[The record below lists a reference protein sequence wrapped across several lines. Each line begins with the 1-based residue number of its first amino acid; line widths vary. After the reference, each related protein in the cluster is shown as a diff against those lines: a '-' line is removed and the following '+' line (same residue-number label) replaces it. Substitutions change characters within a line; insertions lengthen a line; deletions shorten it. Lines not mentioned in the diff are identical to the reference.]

1 MIIDTFKSYNIKADG
16 KTDNAAGLLRLQ
28 KDMAASKEKCI
39 PFFQSGII
47 LSSFTRW
54 THKVRSFKAIG
65 NDTTLKSL
73 YKPAPGEKADE
84 AQQRGLFAGEMMQ
97 NNVLEYNGT
106 KEYVTTYP
114 IETARAGDRQ
124 ITLKQPLF
132 IPIQGQKLFIR
143 AGDLFAGGWPRA
155 CRVFE
160 WIEVKEV
167 VGNDIRLTMPLPED
181 FFDYDGA
188 EIHILNNYCDNA
200 EFEGITFEGNFA
212 TQPSMTFK
220 ATNCVFKN
228 WLWLTE
234 CKNIFIKDCYAEKVE
249 LDKLFHNAFIDG
261 LRTPSSPS
269 NGSGRNIEV
278 INSHTG
284 SLRLCPRYLTYDNNT
299 IWADE
304 VIKDEEK
311 KLFDYAIPCIANPPA
326 ANPIRRKTLS
336 RQSFTSSSRSQAD
349 SNLEFAPFEEITI

>member
-1 MIIDTFKSYNIKADG
+1 MIYYTSKPPYNIKGDN
-16 KTDNAAGLLRLQ
+16 KTDNGPGFKKLQ
-28 KDMAASKEKCI
+28 ADMATSKEKSI
-39 PFFQSGII
+39 AFLPSGII

-54 THKVRSFKAIG
+54 TYKVNSFKVIG
-65 NDTTLKSL
+65 DRTTLKSL
-73 YKPAPGEKADE
+73 YKGDDE

-97 NNVLEYNGT
+97 TNVDTYNGK
-106 KEYVTTYP
+106 KEYVTP
-114 IETARAGDRQ
+114 VEILTARAGGRV
-124 ITLKQPLF
+124 IILKK
-132 IPIQGQKLFIR
+132 PIKYKIGEKVFIR
-143 AGDLFAGGWPRA
+143 SGDLFAGGYPRA
-155 CRVFE
+155 CRNFE
-160 WIEVKEV
+160 WNEVAGFGLGTDVFLK
-167 VGNDIRLTMPLPED
+167 MPLAENH
-181 FFDYDGA
+181 FEYDTA
-188 EIHILNNYCDNA
+188 EVFSLDEVNYCELA

-212 TQPSMTFK
+212 TQPSMNFR
-220 ATNCVFKN
+220 ATNCEFKK

-249 LDKLFHNAFIDG
+249 VDKLFLNAFIDG
-261 LRTPSSPS
+261 LVTPSSPS

-299 IWADE
+299 VWADE

-311 KLFDYAIPCIANPPA
+311 QLFDYAIPCIANAPA
-326 ANPIRRKTLS
+326 ENPVRRLTLN

>member
-1 MIIDTFKSYNIKADG
+1 MFIDTFKPPYSIKPDN
-16 KTDNAAGLLRLQ
+16 KTDNAPGLMRLQ
-28 KDMAASKEKCI
+28 KDMAASKEKCY
-39 PFFQSGII
+39 PFFQSGVV

-65 NDTTLKSL
+65 NDTTFKSL
-73 YKPAPGEKADE
+73 YKGDDE

-97 NNVLEYNGT
+97 TNVDTYNGK
-106 KEYVTTYP
+106 KEYVKLYP

-188 EIHILNNYCDNA
+188 EIHILNNYCDYA
-200 EFEGITFEGNFA
+200 EFEGITFDGNFA

-234 CKNIFIKDCYAEKVE
+234 CKNIFIKNCYAEKME

-261 LRTPSSPS
+261 LTTPSSPS

-311 KLFDYAIPCIANPPA
+311 KLYDYAIPCIANAPA
-326 ANPIRRKTLS
+326 SNPIRRKTLS
-336 RQSFTSSSRSQAD
+336 RQSFTSSSRSLAD
-349 SNLEFAPFEEITI
+349 SNVEFAPFEEITI